1 MKKQIKELVDY
12 LQKNHLGKENGI
24 SRAELSK
31 KLGIDEIRLKAL
43 RREINESAE
52 IDKLVSTSGSCYM
65 CNTEA
70 ECERAISN
78 TFKMGVALIK
88 KGRTMAKKKG
98 LNGQVK
104 IPLGDDYKEIVEV
117 FEK

>member
-1 MKKQIKELVDY
+1 MKKQIKELVEY

-31 KLGIDEIRLKAL
+31 KLGIGEIRLKAL
-43 RREINESAE
+43 RREINESTE

-70 ECERAISN
+70 ECERAICA
-78 TFKMGVALIK
+78 TIMPAVAMIK
-88 KGRTMAKKKG
+88 KARIMAKKMG

-104 IPLGDDYKEIVEV
+104 INLGDDYKEVVEV

>member
-1 MKKQIKELVDY
+1 MTKERLEELIKQ
-12 LQKNHLGKENGI
+12 G
-24 SRAELSK
+24 
-31 KLGIDEIRLKAL
+31 
-43 RREINESAE
+43 
-52 IDKLVSTSGSCYM
+52 
-65 CNTEA
+65 A

-88 KGRTMAKKKG
+88 KGRTMAKKMG

-104 IPLGDDYKEIVEV
+104 INLGDDYKEVVEV